1 MSDLHSAIIRPQ
13 QSTLRTG
20 TAAQCDIIPEGF
32 RHSPPGSIRGLVT
45 FGGRPVEDLE
55 ASLTGLT
62 LDVLYWKVFIVLVL
76 FCVSPLTTHRTFTTG
91 EDAYGV
97 YKMTAKHYDSK
108 D

>member
-13 QSTLRTG
+13 QFIRRRG

-32 RHSPPGSIRGLVT
+32 RHPPPGSTWGLVI

-62 LDVLYWKVFIVLVL
+62 PDVLYWKVFSVSFL
-76 FCVSPLTTHRTFTTG
+76 FALLP
-91 EDAYGV
+91 
-97 YKMTAKHYDSK
+97 
-108 D
+108 